1 MISGGT
7 VTLQSSRDSRGEKFL
22 RACRINNKS
31 KAITTLNQLYEEN
44 INVIHVGEKEEE
56 EEEEEEEET
65 DDTLNEQEAKK

>member
-44 INVIHVGEKEEE
+44 INVIQHITMGHLMYRVLKNK
-56 EEEEEEEET
+56 
-65 DDTLNEQEAKK
+65 LCVPN

>member
-44 INVIHVGEKEEE
+44 INVIHYHGAFMYAESILHRVLIQLLHWIGY
-56 EEEEEEEET
+56 
-65 DDTLNEQEAKK
+65 

>member
-44 INVIHVGEKEEE
+44 INVIHYHGAFNVPG
-56 EEEEEEEET
+56 
-65 DDTLNEQEAKK
+65 LKK